1 MATPNLSQESIDS
14 LRTAKSKLMRG
25 VIIFAVIDALLVLV
39 FVALVMQ
46 KGLTGSMVVYLPLL
60 VVPMLGMI
68 PTITKL
74 GAVEKELKRRQQ

>member
-1 MATPNLSQESIDS
+1 MATQDLSQESMDS
-14 LRTAKSKLMRG
+14 LRTAKGKLMRA
-25 VIIFAVIDALLVLV
+25 VIIFAVLDALLVLV

-46 KGLTGSMVVYLPLL
+46 KGLTGSVVVYVPLL

-74 GAVEKELKRRQQ
+74 GAVEKELKRRQR